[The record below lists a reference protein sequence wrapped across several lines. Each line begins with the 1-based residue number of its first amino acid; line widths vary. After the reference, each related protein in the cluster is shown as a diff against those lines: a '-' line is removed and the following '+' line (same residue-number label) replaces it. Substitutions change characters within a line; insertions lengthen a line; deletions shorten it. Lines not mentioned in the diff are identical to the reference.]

1 MKLVAALEERRRRAE
16 RLLEP
21 GLMLD
26 FADLETARAARGVR
40 MVVSGAV
47 ASPWSE
53 AAKGLFRLARIP
65 VLAMRRV
72 PGDASHVPW
81 TESHNVPVV
90 FHDDEPPRTVWSQIV
105 ALAARLAPSDVQ
117 LLPSEI
123 RARATTIGLIHEI
136 AGERG
141 IGWNAR
147 IMMIHASL
155 SSEGKRGFP
164 LPVAKRLAG
173 KYGYTPD
180 ALEPGRAHVIAALTA
195 LAEELG
201 DKPYSCG
208 RQTGRARRVLGD
220 VLDAA
225 HRNHG
230 RRVSADASDA
240 ARCVRHSH
248 AKSSRSTC
256 RRRCSRSARGCSSIT
271 WRSRSRCSRSC

>member
-1 MKLVAALEERRRRAE
+1 
-16 RLLEP
+16 
-21 GLMLD
+21 MLD

-65 VLAMRRV
+65 VLAMRTV

-81 TESHNVPVV
+81 TQSHNVPVV

-105 ALAARLAPSDVQ
+105 ALAARLAPSDVK

-123 RARATTIGLIHEI
+123 RERSTTIGLIHEI
-136 AGERG
+136 AGEQG

-164 LPVAKRLAG
+164 LPIAKRLAG

-180 ALEPGRAHVIAALTA
+180 ALEPGRAQVIAALTA
-195 LAEELG
+195 LAEQLGDRPYFAG
-201 DKPYSCG
+201 DKPGALDVYSATFLTPLTEITDAVCP
-208 RQTGRARRVLGD
+208 QMHPMLRAAFGTAREELAQYVP
-220 VLDAA
+220 AA
-225 HRNHG
+225 LFAQRTRMFEHHL
-230 RRVSADASDA
+230 AFP
-240 ARCVRHSH
+240 
-248 AKSSRSTC
+248 
-256 RRRCSRSARGCSSIT
+256 IPL
-271 WRSRSRCSRSC
+271 